1 MLRKGIIERERLF
14 SLYASNLSIYHPN
27 VTDQFLCP
35 ICLTLFTRDALINNP
50 PELSLAHIIPKSLK
64 GRLYTLVCRRC
75 DNWIGSEYDSQLAR
89 EKHFRDWVQGATSI
103 SGHLKYDNKEVP
115 VECCLKGSTIE
126 FRDIPKK
133 SPPNSWEQFL
143 KTAVSDWSNFKLTFT
158 VSTFNPSKVNISILY
173 SAFLMMFYQLGYE
186 YILSPNVR
194 KVRQFIQG
202 SGFPENMH
210 KAILLLSKGSQDL
223 PHILPSVSILV
234 EPHIIRSFIV
244 TLPTPR
250 KGEAAR
256 CVLLPGF
263 DENGEKAYSY
273 ILNSSQLFRNF
284 NAKLISDEHHY
295 RLGDPT
301 YKWFGNWLWKNVV

>member
-1 MLRKGIIERERLF
+1 MSRKGIIERERLF
-14 SLYASNLSIYHPN
+14 SFYASNLSIYHPD
-27 VTDQFLCP
+27 VTDRFLCP
-35 ICLTLFTRDALINNP
+35 ICLTLFTRDALINDP
-50 PELSLAHIIPKSLK
+50 PKVSLAHIIPKSLK

-89 EKHFRDWVQGATSI
+89 EKHFCDWVEGAADI
-103 SGHLKYDNKEVP
+103 SGQLKYDDKEVP

-126 FRDIPKK
+126 LRDIPKK

-143 KTAVSDWSNFKLTFT
+143 RTAVCDWSNFKFTFT
-158 VSTFNPSKVNISILY
+158 VSTFNPSKLNISILC

-186 YILSPNVR
+186 YTLSPNVH

-210 KAILLLSKGSQDL
+210 KGILRLSEGSQDL

-234 EPHIIRSFIV
+234 EPQNVRSFIV
-244 TLPTPR
+244 ILPSPR
-250 KGEAAR
+250 KEEAAR

-263 DENGEKAYSY
+263 GEDGENAYTN
-273 ILNSSQLFRNF
+273 ILNSVKPFGKFR
-284 NAKLISDEHHY
+284 ATLIPDYLKNH
-295 RLGDPT
+295 LIDT
-301 YKWFGNWLWKNVV
+301 KYKWFANWLWKNVV

>member
-27 VTDQFLCP
+27 VTDKFLCP

-89 EKHFRDWVQGATSI
+89 EKHFRDWEQGATGI
-103 SGHLKYDNKEVP
+103 SGHLRYDNKGVA
-115 VECCLKGSTIE
+115 VECYLKGSTVE

-133 SPPNSWEQFL
+133 SPPSSWEQFL
-143 KTAVSDWSNFKLTFT
+143 KAAVSDWSNFKFTFT
-158 VSTFNPSKVNISILY
+158 VSAFNPSKLNISILY

-186 YILSPNVR
+186 YVLSPNAHR
-194 KVRQFIQG
+194 VRQFIQG
-202 SGFPENMH
+202 SGFPGNMH
-210 KAILLLSKGSQDL
+210 KAILLLSKDSQDL
-223 PHILPSVSILV
+223 PHISPSVSILV
-234 EPHIIRSFIV
+234 EPQNVRSFIV
-244 TLPTPR
+244 VLPPPR
-250 KGEAAR
+250 KEDGAR

-263 DENGEKAYSY
+263 GEDDENTYTN
-273 ILNSSQLFRNF
+273 ILNSVKPFDKFGATLIPDYLRDRLID
-284 NAKLISDEHHY
+284 AK
-295 RLGDPT
+295 
-301 YKWFGNWLWKNVV
+301 YKWFANWLWKNVV